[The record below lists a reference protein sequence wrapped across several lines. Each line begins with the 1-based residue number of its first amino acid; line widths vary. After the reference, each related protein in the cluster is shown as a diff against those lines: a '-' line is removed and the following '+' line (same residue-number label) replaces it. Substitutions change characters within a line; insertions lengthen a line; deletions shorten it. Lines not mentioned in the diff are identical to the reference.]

1 VKIGA
6 RTRKYIIA
14 AFGVVAVLALL
25 YVLFGQQL
33 RSGWFTDNVENK
45 KRMYSSQLET
55 KLLEGPYEF
64 YVQQYTSRLADDNAK
79 LLPGDTRNVSE
90 SELLSAL
97 DDFAQKSGVEIIQKI
112 PDQNQNQKKG
122 EKKGENPLY
131 SKVSY
136 RIIARCSGEQLV
148 QLLTEIRNYNRY
160 LTIDDLQIQTRGSRN
175 RTNTNTELS
184 ATLTV
189 SGYIRSN
196 EGAGGKDQD
205 AVM

>member
-6 RTRKYIIA
+6 RTRKYVIG
-14 AFGVVAVLALL
+14 AFGIAAVLALL

-33 RSGWFTDNVENK
+33 SSNWFADNVDTKE
-45 KRMYSSQLET
+45 RMYQSQLET
-55 KLLEGPYEF
+55 KQLEGPYEL
-64 YVQQYTSRLADDNAK
+64 YVQQYTSRLADDKAK
-79 LLPGDTRNVSE
+79 LLPGDTRNVAE
-90 SELLSAL
+90 SELLNAL
-97 DDFAQKSGVEIIQKI
+97 DDFAQKSGMEIIQKI
-112 PDQNQNQKKG
+112 PDQSQNQKKG

-136 RIIARCSGEQLV
+136 RIVARCSGEQLV
-148 QLLTEIRNYNRY
+148 QFLTEIRNYNKF

-175 RTNTNTELS
+175 RPNTDLS
-184 ATLTV
+184 PSLTV